1 MDTLQVDPDR
11 LLADREVWVEYINY
25 YPGKP
30 DKEEKP

>member
-1 MDTLQVDPDR
+1 MDTLQVDPDK
-11 LLADREVWVEYINY
+11 LVDHEVWVEYVNY